1 MQLNERMNQR
11 YQMMTITID
20 QVKGQ
25 KLGSILM
32 LM

>member
-20 QVKGQ
+20 QAKGQ